1 MKRAF
6 PFAPVAVGVAAGL
19 IVALTIQPL
28 DAYPKF
34 VAGQLAVLVIVTL
47 GVNLLLGVAGLL
59 SLASPAFVGI
69 GANLATILMLR
80 AGLPIVF
87 AIPLAVA
94 AGWTVGWLL
103 GLISLRLAG
112 FYLAMVTFGFLNV
125 FLVILNQGG
134 NWTGGG
140 YGLIVPTTSL
150 PFVGRL
156 TVNHVVTV
164 AVFFAGLL
172 AVLVHV
178 LQRSRIGRAWVAVK
192 DNPIAAELQGIDV
205 ARSKIRAFAVSS
217 AIATLAG
224 AFQALLLGVTN
235 PSAYSLNVAISHLT
249 YAVVGGMQA
258 SVIGP
263 IVGPLVLF
271 VFPEFFR
278 AIGEWREI
286 FFGAVL
292 LITLIVAP
300 GGIAG
305 IVIALS
311 RRAARVRAG
320 R

>member
-1 MKRAF
+1 MRRR
-6 PFAPVAVGVAAGL
+6 PFAPVALGVATGL
-19 IVALTIQPL
+19 LLALAIQPL
-28 DAYPKF
+28 AAYPKF
-34 VAGQLAVLVIVTL
+34 VAGQLAILVIVTL

-69 GANLATILMLR
+69 GANLATMLMIR
-80 AGLPIVF
+80 AGMPIVV
-87 AIPLAVA
+87 AIPLAVLSGYTA
-94 AGWTVGWLL
+94 GWLL
-103 GLISLRLAG
+103 GLVSLRLAG

-134 NWTGGG
+134 SWTGGG
-140 YGLIVPTTSL
+140 YGLIVPATSL
-150 PFVGRL
+150 PFAGRL
-156 TVNHVVTV
+156 TVNHIVTIS
-164 AVFFAGLL
+164 VFFAGLL
-172 AVLVHV
+172 VVLVHV

-192 DNPIAAELQGIDV
+192 DNQTAAELQGIDV
-205 ARSKIRAFAVSS
+205 ARLKTLAFAVSS

-249 YAVVGGMQA
+249 YTVVGGMQA

-286 FFGAVL
+286 FFGSVL
-292 LITLIVAP
+292 LLTLIVAP

-305 IVIALS
+305 IAIALS
-311 RRAARVRAG
+311 RRSARERAG